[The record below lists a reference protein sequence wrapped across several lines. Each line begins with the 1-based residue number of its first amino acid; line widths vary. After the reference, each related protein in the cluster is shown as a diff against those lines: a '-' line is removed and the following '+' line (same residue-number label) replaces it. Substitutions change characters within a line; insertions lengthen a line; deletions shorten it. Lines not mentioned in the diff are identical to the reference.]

1 VVPRGR
7 IALAYPR
14 GDVFDEGP
22 QRVRIGR
29 RGEGEHAEAEVQRE
43 LVRTSAPVVG
53 RSDDRLVAVAGGR
66 GRRRRVKAPGT
77 L

>member
-1 VVPRGR
+1 MVPRGR
-7 IALAYPR
+7 NALAYPR

-29 RGEGEHAEAEVQRE
+29 RGEGERAEAEVQRE
-43 LVRTSAPVVG
+43 VGQDLRPVIG

>member
-7 IALAYPR
+7 NALAYPR

-29 RGEGEHAEAEVQRE
+29 RGEGERAEAEVQRE
-43 LVRTSAPVVG
+43 LVRTSAQWSGGPTIASSLSLAG
-53 RSDDRLVAVAGGR
+53 AGAAAV
-66 GRRRRVKAPGT
+66 
-77 L
+77 